1 MFGMLSKLA
10 WRNAKRSF
18 KDYIIYLITVTLAF
32 SLVFSF
38 NLIISSKDILELT
51 HVMNSLQPAI
61 IFISFIVLFVIG
73 WLIHYTMKFMLQKR
87 SKEFGTYMLLGIE
100 KKEIIKM
107 FLIENLLLGIGC
119 LLLSFFIGFV
129 FGQFLTMI
137 IMNIFELPYR
147 VNLSFGIMPFLLT
160 SGYFI
165 IIYLF
170 VLLRANRKIKKMKL
184 QELLYLDKTNESKI
198 YKQKKHRAIVFLIS
212 FVLGIIAFLLFH
224 RGMIMS
230 VKNLSG
236 SPMPLIFG
244 SLVLIIFSIYG
255 VSFSFADFLKSIALK
270 NKKWKYQKDH
280 LFIVRQFTSK
290 VKTMGFTLG
299 TLSLLITLTFLALNV
314 SNAFQGVFENQT
326 ESSAPYDIM
335 IYNLYSDTEEAI
347 GKENTSLTEYMDLI
361 ESNYTI
367 EEQVTYNVYTN
378 RTTTIRENISDGVV
392 GYQPFDCYLKL
403 SDYNKLL
410 QMRGMKPISMQ
421 QDEFYIHTF
430 RDVSKEIANY
440 LEEHPEITVNGT
452 TLKSHGFTDYKYTTS
467 WSRGS
472 SYIVIVPDYVIDEQF
487 EVINQIT
494 AINTKE
500 ETTEAFANELDEKF
514 PPKVYV
520 EDQGEYE
527 TLISI
532 QQTTVKGAI
541 VNENRGMMTIISF
554 SLMYLAFIF
563 VAVVGTILSIQSLS
577 DSTKY
582 KYRYETLHKLGL
594 NEKELNQT
602 LQKQLIVFFIFPI
615 IYPIFI
621 SILSSFSLNVLF
633 QPFMTNDYSMLLY
646 VVGNILLFLVIYLIY
661 FLATYFSF
669 KKNRKEV

>member
-1 MFGMLSKLA
+1 MLSKLA

-170 VLLRANRKIKKMKL
+170 VLLRANQKIKKMKL

>member
-1 MFGMLSKLA
+1 MLSKLA

-61 IFISFIVLFVIG
+61 IFVSFIVLFVIG

-255 VSFSFADFLKSIALK
+255 VSFSFADFLTSLALK

-361 ESNYTI
+361 EANYTI

-472 SYIVIVPDYVIDEQF
+472 SYIVIVPDCVIDEQF

-602 LQKQLIVFFIFPI
+602 LQKQLIVFFVFPI

>member
-61 IFISFIVLFVIG
+61 IFVSFIVLFVIG

-255 VSFSFADFLKSIALK
+255 VSFSFADFLTSIALK

-361 ESNYTI
+361 EANYTI

>member
-1 MFGMLSKLA
+1 MLSKLA

-61 IFISFIVLFVIG
+61 IFVSFIVLFVIG

-255 VSFSFADFLKSIALK
+255 VSFSFADFLTSIALK
-270 NKKWKYQKDH
+270 SKKWKYQKDH

-472 SYIVIVPDYVIDEQF
+472 SYIVIVPDYVVDEQF

>member
-61 IFISFIVLFVIG
+61 IFVSFIVLFVIG

-255 VSFSFADFLKSIALK
+255 VSFSFADFLTSIALK

-347 GKENTSLTEYMDLI
+347 GKENTSLTEYIDLI
-361 ESNYTI
+361 EANYTI

-410 QMRGMKPISMQ
+410 QMRGMKPIFMQ
-421 QDEFYIHTF
+421 PDEFYIHTF

>member
-1 MFGMLSKLA
+1 MLSKLA

-61 IFISFIVLFVIG
+61 IFVSFIVLFVIG

-170 VLLRANRKIKKMKL
+170 VLLRANQKIKKMKL

-198 YKQKKHRAIVFLIS
+198 YKQKKHRTIVFLVS

-224 RGMIMS
+224 QGMIIS

-236 SPMPLIFG
+236 NPMPLIFG

-361 ESNYTI
+361 EANYTI

-410 QMRGMKPISMQ
+410 QMRGMKPIFMQ
-421 QDEFYIHTF
+421 PDEFYIHTF

-440 LEEHPEITVNGT
+440 LEEHSEITVNGT

-472 SYIVIVPDYVIDEQF
+472 SYIIIVPDYVIDEQF

-514 PPKVYV
+514 PPKVYI

-532 QQTTVKGAI
+532 QQTTVKAAV

-594 NEKELNQT
+594 NEKEINQT
-602 LQKQLIVFFIFPI
+602 LQKQLIVFFVFPI

>member
-1 MFGMLSKLA
+1 MLSKLA

-61 IFISFIVLFVIG
+61 IFVSFIVLFVIG

-244 SLVLIIFSIYG
+244 ALVLIIFSIYG
-255 VSFSFADFLKSIALK
+255 VSFSFADFLTSIALK

-361 ESNYTI
+361 EANYTI

>member
-1 MFGMLSKLA
+1 MLSKLA

-61 IFISFIVLFVIG
+61 IFVSFIVLFVIG

-198 YKQKKHRAIVFLIS
+198 YKQKKHRTIVFLVS

-224 RGMIMS
+224 QGMIIS

-361 ESNYTI
+361 EANYTI

-410 QMRGMKPISMQ
+410 QMRGMKPIFMQ
-421 QDEFYIHTF
+421 PDEFYIHTF

-440 LEEHPEITVNGT
+440 LEEHSEITVNGT

-472 SYIVIVPDYVIDEQF
+472 SYIIIVPDYVIDEQF

-514 PPKVYV
+514 PPKVYI

-532 QQTTVKGAI
+532 QQTTVKAAV

-602 LQKQLIVFFIFPI
+602 LQKQLIVFFVFPI

>member
-61 IFISFIVLFVIG
+61 IFVSFIVLFVIG

-514 PPKVYV
+514 PPKVYI

-532 QQTTVKGAI
+532 QQTTVKAAV

-602 LQKQLIVFFIFPI
+602 LQKQLIVFFVFPI

>member
-1 MFGMLSKLA
+1 MLSKLA

-255 VSFSFADFLKSIALK
+255 VSFSFADFLTSIALK
-270 NKKWKYQKDH
+270 NKKWKYQKGH

-314 SNAFQGVFENQT
+314 SNAFQGVFEKQT

-577 DSTKY
+577 DITKY

>member
-61 IFISFIVLFVIG
+61 IFVSFIVLFVIG

-255 VSFSFADFLKSIALK
+255 VSFSFADFLTSIALK

-361 ESNYTI
+361 EANYTI

-410 QMRGMKPISMQ
+410 QMRGMKPIFMQ

-577 DSTKY
+577 DITKY

>member
-1 MFGMLSKLA
+1 MLSKLA

-61 IFISFIVLFVIG
+61 IFVSFIVLFVIG

-255 VSFSFADFLKSIALK
+255 VSFSFADFLTSIALK

-361 ESNYTI
+361 EANYTI

-582 KYRYETLHKLGL
+582 KYSYETLHKLGL

>member
-1 MFGMLSKLA
+1 MLSKLA

-61 IFISFIVLFVIG
+61 IFVSFIVLFVIG

-255 VSFSFADFLKSIALK
+255 VSFSFADFLTSIALK

-347 GKENTSLTEYMDLI
+347 GKENTSLTEYIDLI
-361 ESNYTI
+361 EANYTI

-410 QMRGMKPISMQ
+410 QMRGMKPIFMQ
-421 QDEFYIHTF
+421 PDEFYIHTF

>member
-1 MFGMLSKLA
+1 MLSKLA

-61 IFISFIVLFVIG
+61 IFVSFIVLFVIG

-255 VSFSFADFLKSIALK
+255 VSFSFADFLTSLALK

-361 ESNYTI
+361 EANYTI

>member
-1 MFGMLSKLA
+1 MLSKLA

-61 IFISFIVLFVIG
+61 IFVSFIVLFVIG

-255 VSFSFADFLKSIALK
+255 VSFSFADFLTSIALK

-361 ESNYTI
+361 EANYTI

-410 QMRGMKPISMQ
+410 QMRGMKPIFMQ
-421 QDEFYIHTF
+421 PDEFYIHTF

-440 LEEHPEITVNGT
+440 LEEHSEITVNGT

-472 SYIVIVPDYVIDEQF
+472 SYIIIVPDYVIDEQF

-514 PPKVYV
+514 PPKVYI

-602 LQKQLIVFFIFPI
+602 LQKQLIVFFVFPI

>member
-61 IFISFIVLFVIG
+61 IFVSFIVLFVIG

-230 VKNLSG
+230 VKKLSG

-244 SLVLIIFSIYG
+244 SLVLIIFTIYG
-255 VSFSFADFLKSIALK
+255 VSFSFADFLTSIALK

-410 QMRGMKPISMQ
+410 QMRGMKPIFMQ
-421 QDEFYIHTF
+421 PDEFYIHTF
-430 RDVSKEIANY
+430 RDVSKEIENY

-661 FLATYFSF
+661 FFATYFSF

>member
-1 MFGMLSKLA
+1 MLSKLA

-61 IFISFIVLFVIG
+61 IFVSFIVLFVIG

-244 SLVLIIFSIYG
+244 SLVLIIFTIYG
-255 VSFSFADFLKSIALK
+255 VSFSFADFLTSIALK

-410 QMRGMKPISMQ
+410 QMRGMKPIFMQ
-421 QDEFYIHTF
+421 PDEFYIHTF
-430 RDVSKEIANY
+430 RDVSKEIENY

-633 QPFMTNDYSMLLY
+633 QTFMTNDYSMLLY

-661 FLATYFSF
+661 FFATYFSF

>member
-61 IFISFIVLFVIG
+61 IFVSFIVLFVIG

-255 VSFSFADFLKSIALK
+255 VSFSFADFLTSIALK

-410 QMRGMKPISMQ
+410 QMRGMKPIFMQ
-421 QDEFYIHTF
+421 PDEFYIHTF
-430 RDVSKEIANY
+430 RDVSKEIENY

>member
-61 IFISFIVLFVIG
+61 IFVSFIVLFVIG

-255 VSFSFADFLKSIALK
+255 VSFSFADFLTSIALK

-410 QMRGMKPISMQ
+410 QMRGMKPIFMQ
-421 QDEFYIHTF
+421 PDEFYIHTF
-430 RDVSKEIANY
+430 RDVSKEIENY

-577 DSTKY
+577 DITKY

>member
-1 MFGMLSKLA
+1 M
-10 WRNAKRSF
+10 
-18 KDYIIYLITVTLAF
+18 
-32 SLVFSF
+32 
-38 NLIISSKDILELT
+38 
-51 HVMNSLQPAI
+51 
-61 IFISFIVLFVIG
+61 
-73 WLIHYTMKFMLQKR
+73 
-87 SKEFGTYMLLGIE
+87 
-100 KKEIIKM
+100 
-107 FLIENLLLGIGC
+107 
-119 LLLSFFIGFV
+119 
-129 FGQFLTMI
+129 
-137 IMNIFELPYR
+137 
-147 VNLSFGIMPFLLT
+147 
-160 SGYFI
+160 
-165 IIYLF
+165 
-170 VLLRANRKIKKMKL
+170 
-184 QELLYLDKTNESKI
+184 
-198 YKQKKHRAIVFLIS
+198 
-212 FVLGIIAFLLFH
+212 
-224 RGMIMS
+224 
-230 VKNLSG
+230 
-236 SPMPLIFG
+236 
-244 SLVLIIFSIYG
+244 
-255 VSFSFADFLKSIALK
+255 
-270 NKKWKYQKDH
+270 
-280 LFIVRQFTSK
+280 
-290 VKTMGFTLG
+290 
-299 TLSLLITLTFLALNV
+299 
-314 SNAFQGVFENQT
+314 
-326 ESSAPYDIM
+326 
-335 IYNLYSDTEEAI
+335 
-347 GKENTSLTEYMDLI
+347 
-361 ESNYTI
+361 
-367 EEQVTYNVYTN
+367 
-378 RTTTIRENISDGVV
+378 
-392 GYQPFDCYLKL
+392 
-403 SDYNKLL
+403 
-410 QMRGMKPISMQ
+410 
-421 QDEFYIHTF
+421 
-430 RDVSKEIANY
+430 
-440 LEEHPEITVNGT
+440 
-452 TLKSHGFTDYKYTTS
+452 
-467 WSRGS
+467 
-472 SYIVIVPDYVIDEQF
+472 IDEQF

>member
-1 MFGMLSKLA
+1 MLSKLA

-61 IFISFIVLFVIG
+61 IFVSFIVLFVIG

-255 VSFSFADFLKSIALK
+255 VSFSFADFLTSIALK

-430 RDVSKEIANY
+430 RDVSKEIENY

-602 LQKQLIVFFIFPI
+602 LQKQLIVFFVFPI

>member
-1 MFGMLSKLA
+1 MLSKLA

-61 IFISFIVLFVIG
+61 IFVSFIVLFVIG

-255 VSFSFADFLKSIALK
+255 VSFSFADFLTSIALK

-361 ESNYTI
+361 EANYTI

-410 QMRGMKPISMQ
+410 QMRGMKPIFMQ
-421 QDEFYIHTF
+421 PDEFYIHTF

-440 LEEHPEITVNGT
+440 LEEHSEITVNGT

-472 SYIVIVPDYVIDEQF
+472 SYIIIVPDYVIDEQF

-514 PPKVYV
+514 PPKVYI

-532 QQTTVKGAI
+532 QQTTVKAAV

-602 LQKQLIVFFIFPI
+602 LQKQLIVFFVFPI

>member
-1 MFGMLSKLA
+1 MLSKLA

-403 SDYNKLL
+403 SDYNKIL
-410 QMRGMKPISMQ
+410 QMRGMKPIFMQ
-421 QDEFYIHTF
+421 PDEFYIHTF

-440 LEEHPEITVNGT
+440 LEEHSEITVNGT

-472 SYIVIVPDYVIDEQF
+472 SYIIIVPDYVIDEQF

-514 PPKVYV
+514 PPKVYI

-532 QQTTVKGAI
+532 QQTTVKAAV

-602 LQKQLIVFFIFPI
+602 LQKQLIVFFVFPI

>member
-1 MFGMLSKLA
+1 MLSKLA

-61 IFISFIVLFVIG
+61 IFVSFIVLFVIG

-230 VKNLSG
+230 VKNLSV

-255 VSFSFADFLKSIALK
+255 VSFSFADFLTSLALK

-361 ESNYTI
+361 EANYTI

>member
-61 IFISFIVLFVIG
+61 IFVSFIVLFVIG

-361 ESNYTI
+361 EANYTI

-410 QMRGMKPISMQ
+410 QMRGMKPIFMQ
-421 QDEFYIHTF
+421 PDEFYIHTF

-440 LEEHPEITVNGT
+440 LEEHSEITVNGT

-472 SYIVIVPDYVIDEQF
+472 SYIIIVPDYVIDEQF

-514 PPKVYV
+514 PPKVYI

-532 QQTTVKGAI
+532 QQTTVKAAV

-602 LQKQLIVFFIFPI
+602 LQKQLIVFFVFPI

>member
-1 MFGMLSKLA
+1 MLSKLA

-61 IFISFIVLFVIG
+61 IFVSFIVLFVIG

-255 VSFSFADFLKSIALK
+255 VSFSFADFLTSIALK
-270 NKKWKYQKDH
+270 SKKWKYQKDH

-472 SYIVIVPDYVIDEQF
+472 SYIVIVPDYVVDEQF

-500 ETTEAFANELDEKF
+500 ETTEAFANELGEKF

>member
-1 MFGMLSKLA
+1 MLSKLA

-61 IFISFIVLFVIG
+61 IFVSFIVLFVIG

-244 SLVLIIFSIYG
+244 ALVLIVFSIYG
-255 VSFSFADFLKSIALK
+255 VSFSFADFLTSIALK

-361 ESNYTI
+361 EANYTI

>member
-1 MFGMLSKLA
+1 MLSKLA

-61 IFISFIVLFVIG
+61 IFVSFIVLFVIG

-255 VSFSFADFLKSIALK
+255 VSFSFADFLTSIALK

-403 SDYNKLL
+403 SDYNKIL
-410 QMRGMKPISMQ
+410 QMRGMKPIFMQ
-421 QDEFYIHTF
+421 PDEFYIHTF

-440 LEEHPEITVNGT
+440 LEEHSEITVNGT

-472 SYIVIVPDYVIDEQF
+472 SYIIIVPDYVIDEQF

-532 QQTTVKGAI
+532 QQTTVKAAV

-661 FLATYFSF
+661 FFATYFSF

>member
-1 MFGMLSKLA
+1 
-10 WRNAKRSF
+10 
-18 KDYIIYLITVTLAF
+18 
-32 SLVFSF
+32 
-38 NLIISSKDILELT
+38 
-51 HVMNSLQPAI
+51 
-61 IFISFIVLFVIG
+61 
-73 WLIHYTMKFMLQKR
+73 
-87 SKEFGTYMLLGIE
+87 
-100 KKEIIKM
+100 
-107 FLIENLLLGIGC
+107 
-119 LLLSFFIGFV
+119 
-129 FGQFLTMI
+129 
-137 IMNIFELPYR
+137 
-147 VNLSFGIMPFLLT
+147 
-160 SGYFI
+160 
-165 IIYLF
+165 
-170 VLLRANRKIKKMKL
+170 
-184 QELLYLDKTNESKI
+184 
-198 YKQKKHRAIVFLIS
+198 
-212 FVLGIIAFLLFH
+212 
-224 RGMIMS
+224 
-230 VKNLSG
+230 
-236 SPMPLIFG
+236 
-244 SLVLIIFSIYG
+244 
-255 VSFSFADFLKSIALK
+255 
-270 NKKWKYQKDH
+270 
-280 LFIVRQFTSK
+280 
-290 VKTMGFTLG
+290 
-299 TLSLLITLTFLALNV
+299 
-314 SNAFQGVFENQT
+314 
-326 ESSAPYDIM
+326 
-335 IYNLYSDTEEAI
+335 
-347 GKENTSLTEYMDLI
+347 
-361 ESNYTI
+361 
-367 EEQVTYNVYTN
+367 
-378 RTTTIRENISDGVV
+378 
-392 GYQPFDCYLKL
+392 
-403 SDYNKLL
+403 
-410 QMRGMKPISMQ
+410 MRGMKPISMQ

-472 SYIVIVPDYVIDEQF
+472 SYIVIVPDYVVDEQF

-500 ETTEAFANELDEKF
+500 ETTEAFANELGEKF

>member
-1 MFGMLSKLA
+1 MLSKLA

-61 IFISFIVLFVIG
+61 IFVSFIVLFVIG

-255 VSFSFADFLKSIALK
+255 VSFSFADFLTSIALK

-410 QMRGMKPISMQ
+410 QMRGMKPIFMQ
-421 QDEFYIHTF
+421 PDEFYIHTF
-430 RDVSKEIANY
+430 RDVSKEIENY

-577 DSTKY
+577 DITKY